1 MKAIYDLIKNI
12 RNTVPYLIL
21 ILIYFLFINIEAKK
35 DKNSQEIIENEY
47 RSPDGKSNLEDK
59 VMKIEI
65 PVIPFKEQ

>member
-65 PVIPFKEQ
+65 PVIPFKE